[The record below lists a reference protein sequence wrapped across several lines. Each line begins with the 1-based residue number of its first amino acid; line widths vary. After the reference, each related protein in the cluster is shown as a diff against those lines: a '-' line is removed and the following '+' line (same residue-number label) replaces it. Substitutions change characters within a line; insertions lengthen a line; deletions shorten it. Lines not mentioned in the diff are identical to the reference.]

1 MANNTLHNQYDIP
14 QGGYVAFDAMSLRQI
29 IIDRLNKQGTFTDQN
44 FVGSNLASIIDIIA
58 YSYNTLMFYLNK
70 TSTESMFSEAQLY
83 ENINRIVKL
92 LDYKPVGFQTSTL
105 SFNASAVNLG
115 PGLYTIPRYSYVQAN
130 NITFSFKEDI
140 TFAKTTLSNTSEAL
154 TTLSQETFLYQG
166 TVQEYPTYTA
176 AGDENEILIVDTAG
190 QLVDHFS
197 VDVYVYSQLLG
208 KWTQYQTTNNLY
220 LENGNALK
228 YQIRLNENQRYEIT
242 FGNDI
247 NGKKLQAGDL
257 VAVYYLQSDGVGG
270 VVGPN
275 ALRSGNNPTVAT
287 RFNSTQYNAILN
299 DVVKDQYNLLASDIL
314 PNALLFNNTSSSTS
328 ITPSQTVDEIR
339 ALAPINFRS
348 QYRLVTSQDYITF
361 VKTNFANLI
370 SDIKVVNNTDYTS
383 QYLKYFYK
391 LGVNTPTLT
400 ERALVNQLLYSDA
413 CSFNNI
419 YIIAVPRSTGATFNY
434 LTPAQKQLIKTSIES
449 NKTITTETTFIDPVY
464 KAVAIGITKPGSTL
478 YPPGDAG
485 CVQLQIIRTANTS
498 RNSQAIIKDITNIF
512 QTYFNQNNLSLG
524 QVLDITGLTQQILA
538 VNGVSTFYTTRTDV
552 ANVKIEGLSVY
563 VWNPSYPYTDAI
575 VTTNNVTLNYFEF
588 PFYNNL
594 ANIGSY
600 ITVTN

>member
-58 YSYNTLMFYLNK
+58 YSYNTLIYYLNK

-130 NITFSFKEDI
+130 NIAFSFKEDI
-140 TFAKTTLSNTSEAL
+140 TFAKTTLSNILEAL

-166 TVQEYPTYTA
+166 SFQEYTTYTA

-197 VDVYVYSQLLG
+197 IDVYVYSQILG
-208 KWTQYQTTNNLY
+208 KWTQYQSTNNLY

-247 NGKKLQAGDL
+247 NGKKLQPGDL

-275 ALRSGNNPTVAT
+275 ALKNGNNSTVAT
-287 RFNSTQYNAILN
+287 RYNSTQYNAILN
-299 DVVKDQYNLLASDIL
+299 DVIKDQYNLLASDTL
-314 PNALLFNNTSSSTS
+314 SNALQFNNTSSSTT

-339 ALAPINFRS
+339 NLAPTNFRS
-348 QYRLVTSQDYITF
+348 QYRLVTVQDYITF
-361 VKTNFANLI
+361 IKTNFANLI
-370 SDIKVVNNTDYTS
+370 SDVRVVNNTDYTT
-383 QYLKYFYK
+383 QYLKYLYN
-391 LGVNTPTLT
+391 LGINTPTLT
-400 ERALVNQLLYSDA
+400 DRALINQVLYNNP
-413 CSFNNI
+413 CNFNNI

-434 LTPAQKQLIKTSIES
+434 LTPAQKQLIKTSVQT

-464 KAVAIGITKPGSTL
+464 KAVTIGITKPGSTL
-478 YPPGDAG
+478 YPPGDTS
-485 CVQLQIIRTANTS
+485 CIQLQVIQAPNTS
-498 RNSQAIIKDITNIF
+498 RNKQAIVKDITNIF

-524 QVLDITGLTQQILA
+524 QVIDVTGLTQQILS
-538 VNGVSTFYTTRTDV
+538 VDGVSNFYTARTDV
-552 ANVKIEGLSVY
+552 ANVKVEGLSVY

-575 VTTNNVTLNYFEF
+575 STTNNVSLNYFEF

-600 ITVTN
+600 ITVTS